1 MLATASAVNPK
12 LMLYRLGAIGAA
24 DLYAGAGN
32 WRVSY
37 LMGITEI
44 RTRYARSR
52 IGQFWLTLSMGIM
65 IAALGFVWAGL
76 WHEPVAELLPF
87 VAISMVFW
95 GLISGTLGE
104 AANIFISTG
113 PMFLNQGMSFSTAIY
128 ALICK
133 QFIIFLHNAPIVLI
147 TMVVFMVPVKFS
159 SLLALPGLVLIL
171 LTLVWASYFLAII
184 CLRFRDLIQLV
195 QSVLMI
201 AFFITPVLWKPTQ
214 MAPEKQFLLSL
225 NPFAAL
231 LSVVRKPLLGELPT
245 STEWAVAGCVAI
257 GGFLLALPLIG
268 YCRRRVIYWM

>member
-1 MLATASAVNPK
+1 MLVTASTVNPK
-12 LMLYRLGAIGAA
+12 SILYQLGVGGVA

-37 LMGITEI
+37 LMGIREI

-65 IAALGFVWAGL
+65 IVALGFVWAGL
-76 WHEPVAELLPF
+76 WREPVAELLPF

-104 AANIFISTG
+104 AANIFVSTG

-133 QFIIFLHNAPIVLI
+133 QLIIFLHNAPIMLV
-147 TMVVFMVPVKFS
+147 TMVVFMVPVGFS
-159 SLLALPGLVLIL
+159 SLLALPGLVLVL
-171 LTLVWASYFLAII
+171 LTLLWASYFIAII
-184 CLRFRDLIQLV
+184 CLRFRDIIQLV

-245 STEWAVAGCVAI
+245 PTEWTMAGCIAI
-257 GGFLLALPLIG
+257 GGFLLVLPLIG
-268 YCRRRVIYWM
+268 YCRRRIIYWI